1 MAADGNSNHS
11 PFSAAFIAR
20 LKEPGVELIQMFRNM
35 TKDVYD
41 ATNKYQRPFVYGSTF
56 DNFYFNIK

>member
-11 PFSAAFIAR
+11 PFSTSFIAR

>member
-1 MAADGNSNHS
+1 MGELIAVGVALQRAAD
-11 PFSAAFIAR
+11 R
-20 LKEPGVELIQMFRNM
+20 EPGVEIIQMFRNM